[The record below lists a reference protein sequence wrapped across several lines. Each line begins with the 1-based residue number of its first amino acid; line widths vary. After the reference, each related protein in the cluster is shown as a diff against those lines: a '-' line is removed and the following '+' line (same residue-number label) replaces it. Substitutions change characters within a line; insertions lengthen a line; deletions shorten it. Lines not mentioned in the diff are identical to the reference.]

1 MRKKAVCSI
10 AVLGCIVSVA
20 AGCGSRAVDA
30 DMELAQNDVGAI
42 AVSEEVQVV
51 GLGEA
56 SHGVK
61 EYQEMKAE
69 VFQALVEKN
78 GCRTFV
84 IEGDFGNAL
93 KVDDYI
99 HGGGGTAKEA
109 AARIG
114 FRIYRTEEMEALI
127 EWMRTYNEMARDGED
142 LHFYGMDMQ
151 WADNGKDY
159 LFRIL
164 EQVAP
169 QVSAEYEE
177 KRYSE

>member
-1 MRKKAVCSI
+1 MRKKVLSGI
-10 AVLGCIVSVA
+10 AVLNCILLVVT
-20 AGCGSRAVDA
+20 GCGSSTVSVN
-30 DMELAQNDVGAI
+30 MELAQTDVGSI

-56 SHGVK
+56 SHGVS

-84 IEGDFGNAL
+84 IEGDFGDAL

-99 HGGGGTAKEA
+99 HGGEGTAKEA

-127 EWMRTYNEMARDGED
+127 DF
-142 LHFYGMDMQ
+142 L
-151 WADNGKDY
+151 KKY
-159 LFRIL
+159 LRQ
-164 EQVAP
+164 E
-169 QVSAEYEE
+169 
-177 KRYSE
+177 